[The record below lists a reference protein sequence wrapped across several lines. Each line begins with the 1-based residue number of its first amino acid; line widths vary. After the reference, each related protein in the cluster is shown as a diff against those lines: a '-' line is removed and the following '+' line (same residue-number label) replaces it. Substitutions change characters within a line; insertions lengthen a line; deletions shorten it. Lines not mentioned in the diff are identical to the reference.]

1 MTKASRGSE
10 LVKATAIFVSITLI
24 FLLLFEGGASLIR
37 AAHAIFF
44 SAVAQGPVV
53 SENVHTEYDELLGWI
68 NLPNFRDPDL
78 YGPGIYFTT
87 NGQRFRNKLDFAKQ
101 VPEGKIR
108 IVCSGDSYT
117 LGHSVNDD
125 QTWCQRLT
133 TFRSDIETVNMGQG
147 GYGVDQAYLW
157 YARDGKALDHDIQ
170 IFAFIAPDFDR
181 MRSDRFIGFGK
192 PVLRVVDGVLQ
203 VQNVP
208 VPVYAKPNAW
218 FERVASGVRKLAVV
232 ELGQAVL
239 SRAGVARPVTVPPA
253 LSEDEVR
260 ASATQIFADLQRI
273 NAEKG
278 SVLVT
283 VMLPR
288 SEDREY
294 RTADLWRSFMYGLAD
309 RTGIVFIDLIEEF
322 RRLPIDE
329 GQHLF
334 ISPYHASHYNAK
346 GNAWAAELL
355 YARLQQ
361 VPALRT
367 KLAR

>member
-1 MTKASRGSE
+1 MKPSQGSK
-10 LVKATAIFVSITLI
+10 LVKATGIFASITLL
-24 FLLLFEGGASLIR
+24 FLLLFEGGSSLVL
-37 AAHAIFF
+37 AAHAILF
-44 SAVAQGPVV
+44 SPDAAV
-53 SENVHTEYDELLGWI
+53 STEHVHTEYDELLGWI
-68 NLPNFRDPDL
+68 NLPNFRNPDL

-87 NGQRFRNKLDFAKQ
+87 NGQRFRNKIDFAKQ
-101 VPEGKIR
+101 VPEGKLR
-108 IVCSGDSYT
+108 IICSGDSYT

-125 QTWCQRLT
+125 EAWCERLT
-133 TFRSDIETVNMGQG
+133 KFRPDVETVNMGQG

-157 YARDGKALDHDIQ
+157 YVRDGKALDHDIQ

-192 PVLRVVDGVLQ
+192 PVLRVVDGVLA
-203 VQNVP
+203 VENVP
-208 VPVYAKPNAW
+208 VPVHARPSAW
-218 FERVASGVRKLAVV
+218 FERVALGARKLAVV
-232 ELGQAVL
+232 ELGQAIL
-239 SRAGVARPVTVPPA
+239 SRAGMARPGSVLPA

-260 ASATQIFADLQRI
+260 ASAAQVFADLQRI

-294 RTADLWRSFMYGLAD
+294 RTADVWRSFMYDLSD
-309 RTGIVFIDLIEEF
+309 RTGFVFIDLIEEF
-322 RRLPIDE
+322 RKLPIDE
-329 GQHLF
+329 GQQLF
-334 ISPYHASHYNAK
+334 VVPYHASHYNAK
-346 GNAWAAELL
+346 GNAWVAERL

-361 VPALRT
+361 HPNLQA